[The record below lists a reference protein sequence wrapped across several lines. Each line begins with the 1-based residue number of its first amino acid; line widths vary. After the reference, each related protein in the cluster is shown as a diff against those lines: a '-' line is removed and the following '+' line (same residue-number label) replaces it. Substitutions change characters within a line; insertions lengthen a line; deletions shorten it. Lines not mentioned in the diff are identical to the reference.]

1 VNSRADVDLA
11 SGRSSPWVN
20 GPLNPKE
27 RLMRKITITEFITL
41 DGVVQDP
48 GGAEKDVFPH
58 GGWSFRFPD
67 EGGGAYKLDELHAHD
82 ALLLGRAT
90 YDGFAKAWP
99 DMTDEAGYADK
110 FNAMPKYVVTS
121 GDADELTWTN
131 STKIDG
137 TGDVAAQVRALR
149 DGDGGDIIVHGS
161 CRLARFLIENDLVDE
176 LRLMVFPIALGEGRR
191 LFADLAAPVTL
202 QRTHLQSLDSGTFI
216 VHYGRVASSAPR

>member
-1 VNSRADVDLA
+1 
-11 SGRSSPWVN
+11 
-20 GPLNPKE
+20 
-27 RLMRKITITEFITL
+27 MRKITITEFITL

-48 GGAEKDVFPH
+48 GGAETDVFPH
-58 GGWSFRFPD
+58 GGWSFRFQD
-67 EGGGAYKLDELHAHD
+67 EGGWAYKLDELHAHD
-82 ALLLGRAT
+82 ALLLGRTT

-99 DMTDEAGYADK
+99 GMTDEVGYADK

-137 TGDVAAQVRALR
+137 TGDLAAQIRALR

-176 LRLMVFPIALGEGRR
+176 LRLMVFPVVLGGGKR
-191 LFADLAAPVTL
+191 LFGETTDKKPFRLT
-202 QRTHLQSLDSGTFI
+202 DSKAVGDGVLI
-216 VHYGRVASSAPR
+216 AIYEPAKG